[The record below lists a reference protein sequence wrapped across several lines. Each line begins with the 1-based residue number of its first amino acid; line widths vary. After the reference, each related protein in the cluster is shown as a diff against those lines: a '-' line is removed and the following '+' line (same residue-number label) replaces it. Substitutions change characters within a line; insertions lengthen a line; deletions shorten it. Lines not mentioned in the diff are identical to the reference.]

1 MLWQTV
7 YLFLSKNHSGTA
19 DGSEITS
26 GMDREKTLIQMAGS
40 LLLVTV
46 VFFGWRWLASPSMPS
61 PSSLAGIALS
71 NSPESVAASLK
82 LTTFGKPAARYMRQ
96 VLAESTAPEVRS
108 LMIHGLTQLY
118 DFPSVEAFLDG
129 LNDPSP
135 LVQGGAS
142 KAVETLLGMRV
153 SLDDPPE
160 QQAIAITACRKRWE
174 NMRKFPR
181 IQKKIAEQSAQ

>member
-1 MLWQTV
+1 
-7 YLFLSKNHSGTA
+7 
-19 DGSEITS
+19 
-26 GMDREKTLIQMAGS
+26 
-40 LLLVTV
+40 
-46 VFFGWRWLASPSMPS
+46 
-61 PSSLAGIALS
+61 
-71 NSPESVAASLK
+71 
-82 LTTFGKPAARYMRQ
+82 
-96 VLAESTAPEVRS
+96 
-108 LMIHGLTQLY
+108 MIHGLNQLY
-118 DFPSVEAFLDG
+118 TIFPSVEAFLDG